1 MIRSLLLLCFTLCMI
16 IPGRTQDEVVK
27 SEIPRFAIKLN
38 VFPFVIRSESQLV
51 IPRLHMGFER
61 RISSKYSILA
71 ELGYGSSLNGTIF
84 SEYNARDISGNIGIR
99 KHFGFKNAS
108 RKYWILNLTQDYY
121 KHDLRTWVCIND
133 CEYFRRIHHTER
145 TWRTGI
151 MGGMGIVIK
160 LGSRL
165 SLDFDFT
172 VGLYNRYSSTTG
184 IPAELDSEEFRRNNH
199 IQAEG
204 NDVLPHFLHRIRL
217 SWDFYGK

>member
-1 MIRSLLLLCFTLCMI
+1 MIRSFLILFCTLSI
-16 IPGRTQDEVVK
+16 ILPAQTQDEVVK
-27 SEIPRFAIKLN
+27 SEIPHFAIKVN
-38 VFPFVIRSESQLV
+38 VFPFVIRNADIA

-61 RISSKYSILA
+61 RISSRHAILA
-71 ELGYGSSLNGTIF
+71 ELGYGSSINGTVF
-84 SEYNARDISGNIGIR
+84 SEYKARDISGNIGIR
-99 KHFGFKNAS
+99 KYFGFKNSS

-204 NDVLPHFLHRIRL
+204 NEILPHFQHRIRL